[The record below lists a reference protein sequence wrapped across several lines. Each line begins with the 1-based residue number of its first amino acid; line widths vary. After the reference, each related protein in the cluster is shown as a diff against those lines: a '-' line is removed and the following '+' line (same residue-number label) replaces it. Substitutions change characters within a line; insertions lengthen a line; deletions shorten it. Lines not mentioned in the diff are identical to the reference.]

1 LDHLVRKI
9 LTLTGAAASERVET
23 PERGEGVYS
32 PKRPDPARAVFVI
45 QARSGVWNVK
55 LDGKF
60 YGDYRRQDHAA
71 QGAAEKADVL
81 RSSGIAVEIV
91 KLSATGQLLTS
102 KAPAP
107 T

>member
-1 LDHLVRKI
+1 MRKI
-9 LTLTGAAASERVET
+9 LTVTGAATSERAET
-23 PERGEGVYS
+23 PEKGEGVYR
-32 PKRPDPARAVFVI
+32 PERPDPARAVFVI

-60 YGDYRRQDHAA
+60 YGDYRREDHAV

-91 KLSATGQLLTS
+91 KLSSTGQLQTRKSLAST
-102 KAPAP
+102 
-107 T
+107 